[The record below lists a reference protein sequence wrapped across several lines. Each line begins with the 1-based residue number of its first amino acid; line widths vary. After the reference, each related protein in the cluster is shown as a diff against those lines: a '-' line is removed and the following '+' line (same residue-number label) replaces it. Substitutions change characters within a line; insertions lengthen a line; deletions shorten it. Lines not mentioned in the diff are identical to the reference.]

1 MASATSQ
8 SHAITSPALS
18 TASVSS
24 YDMLS
29 SSFVSNTSRIT
40 ADTDSDDEI
49 VWSVSEGSQSPGSSE
64 YEDATESD
72 GDFVLLTRPPSPVPL
87 FTGLSTP
94 VEDRDTKVDRSL
106 APKSLE
112 DKMAKLSLSPKPTPR
127 TSKKSKKTK
136 LSADGQKSVPS
147 KKKEKK
153 KKKTRAVANPYPSP
167 AASPKV
173 LKSKKS
179 LAVASTPNP
188 ASIASLKAT
197 QREETAVVK
206 HLGLGERPIVD
217 DVSDCHSVVSCDESV
232 TGPSLYE
239 EAASFISSFLSNPD
253 AKHDTVC
260 RLTLLQSLIIELGLA
275 TSSLHLPGSLNAA
288 RAVLKSRAF
297 LNIREY
303 MAVRSQG
310 PEAVR
315 RAMYP
320 SKTALIKSIKK
331 KHNRAPLKWVKDHGL
346 QPHLTLEADMRKG
359 TDIVPADRQLPLDE
373 LARKVKIMICNA
385 PCILV

>member
-1 MASATSQ
+1 MANATSQ
-8 SHAITSPALS
+8 SHVITSPALS

-29 SSFVSNTSRIT
+29 SSFLSNTSRIT

-72 GDFVLLTRPPSPVPL
+72 GDFVLLTRPPSPIPL

-94 VEDRDTKVDRSL
+94 VEDRDAKADRSP

-112 DKMAKLSLSPKPTPR
+112 DKMAKLSLSGKPSPR
-127 TSKKSKKTK
+127 TPKKSKKSKLT
-136 LSADGQKSVPS
+136 ADGQKSVPS

-153 KKKTRAVANPYPSP
+153 KKQKTRAVVNPYPSP

-179 LAVASTPNP
+179 LAITPSPNP
-188 ASIASLKAT
+188 APITSLKVT
-197 QREETAVVK
+197 QIEETAVVK

-232 TGPSLYE
+232 AGPSLYE

-253 AKHDTVC
+253 AKQDTVC

-346 QPHLTLEADMRKG
+346 QVL
-359 TDIVPADRQLPLDE
+359 
-373 LARKVKIMICNA
+373 
-385 PCILV
+385 LVGYVH